1 MRPFWGIVLR
11 ELQRLRQQKARILS
25 GLARPLLWLFLLG
38 SGVGAIAAGTD
49 AAAYRR
55 FLLPGI
61 LGMVLLFGA
70 MFGALST
77 VHDREAGVIRMLLI
91 APVRRTT
98 LVLAK
103 IASSCA
109 VALLQAGI
117 LLVLLP
123 VLGISPEPA
132 RLVLLVGA
140 MTLTGLALSALG
152 MLLAA
157 RVDSLENFSGLV
169 NFVLLPMLFLS
180 GALYPVRALPEALRV
195 ASALNPL
202 TYGVDLMKHAAFT
215 GRALPGSGG
224 SGGALDPRFRPE
236 LDPALDVAVLAA
248 TFAAA
253 LALTTFFFDREAR
266 LTRRVAGGPARA

>member
-1 MRPFWGIVLR
+1 VRPFWGIVLR
-11 ELQRLRQQKARILS
+11 ELQRLRHQKARILS

-38 SGVGAIAAGTD
+38 SGVGAIAAGAD

-77 VHDREAGVIRMLLI
+77 VHDREFGVIRLLLI

-103 IASSCA
+103 IASSCS
-109 VALLQAGI
+109 VALVQAGV
-117 LLVLLP
+117 LLTLLP

-132 RLVLLVGA
+132 RLALLLGA
-140 MTLTGLALSALG
+140 MALTGLAISALG
-152 MLLAA
+152 MLLAT
-157 RVDSLENFSGLV
+157 RVDSLENFSGIV

-180 GALYPVRALPEALRV
+180 GALYPVRALPGALRIG
-195 ASALNPL
+195 AALNPL
-202 TYGVDLMKHAAFT
+202 TYGVDLMKHAAFS
-215 GRALPGSGG
+215 GPSFARAGG
-224 SGGALDPRFRPE
+224 GLDPRFRPE
-236 LDPALDVAVLAA
+236 LHPALDAAVLAA
-248 TFAAA
+248 TFGAA
-253 LALTTFFFDREAR
+253 LALTTLLFDREAR
-266 LTRRVAGGPARA
+266 LTRRVAGREAVG